1 MTSDNTDTTAIGNFD
16 VGMFPP
22 TGIAFPEDIDDDN
35 QRLLELLDMYSMDQ
49 DTMPFLSE
57 EINFN

>member
-1 MTSDNTDTTAIGNFD
+1 MTSDNTETTAFGNSD
-16 VGMFPP
+16 VGMFPQ
-22 TGIAFPEDIDDDN
+22 TGNAFPEDIDDDS